1 MKRALIAIGGAAMV
15 AALVVASGGRDDDAP
30 ARTAPGRI
38 VALGD
43 SHTETGAYLREVHR
57 RLGSTGEALGIRGAG
72 AAAISRRSGE
82 VLRPAPD
89 VVIVAAGVNDVA
101 SGRALADIT
110 DALGNM
116 YAAAKAA
123 GARVVAVPIMPW
135 AGYMPAA
142 RRARLTAD
150 TAAVNAWI
158 QSAGVDVVPVASLGR
173 NGSLRREYDAG
184 DGLHLNAA
192 GQRQLG
198 ALIAKAI
205 DP

>member
-1 MKRALIAIGGAAMV
+1 MRRALLAIGGAAMV
-15 AALVVASGGRDDDAP
+15 AAIVIASGGGGGETDAK
-30 ARTAPGRI
+30 APGRI

-43 SHTETGAYLREVHR
+43 SHTQTGAYLREVHR
-57 RLGSTGEALGIRGAG
+57 RLGSTGEALGIVGAG

-82 VLRPAPD
+82 VMRPAPD

-110 DALGNM
+110 EALGNM
-116 YAAAKAA
+116 YTAAKAA
-123 GARVVAVPIMPW
+123 GARVVAVPVMPW

-142 RRARLTAD
+142 RRAQLTAD

-158 QSAGVDVVPVASLGR
+158 RAADVDVVPVASLGR

-184 DGLHLNAA
+184 DGLHLNAS

-198 ALIAKAI
+198 ALIAKVI
-205 DP
+205 HP